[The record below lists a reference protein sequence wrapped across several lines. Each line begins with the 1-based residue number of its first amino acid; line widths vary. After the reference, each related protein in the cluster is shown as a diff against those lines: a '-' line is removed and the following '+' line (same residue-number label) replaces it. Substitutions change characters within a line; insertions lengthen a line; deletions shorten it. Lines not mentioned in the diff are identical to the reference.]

1 MTSGNNRGRLRHIA
15 MIPGLVLGLVSI
27 GAPWLVVEIPTGA
40 SANAGWSQVA
50 PASFSLG
57 LAAVAAWGATLLT
70 GTAATRVLAVSQAV
84 LAGGSLFALSQAL
97 TDTATV
103 VRGLAAEA
111 SGVIGAISA
120 ADTVSQWS
128 PGWIAVT
135 VAAIAEIA
143 ISGIL
148 GAAFPGRSRRT
159 QRYERT
165 KTSTDSDP
173 WQALSD
179 GEDPTSR

>member
-1 MTSGNNRGRLRHIA
+1 MSRGINRGRLRHISI
-15 MIPGLVLGLVSI
+15 IPGLVLGLISI

-40 SANAGWSQVA
+40 SATAGWSQVA
-50 PASFSLG
+50 PASFSLS

-70 GTAATRVLAVSQAV
+70 GPTATRALAAGQAL

-120 ADTVSQWS
+120 ADTLSQWS

-135 VAAIAEIA
+135 VTAIAAIA
-143 ISGIL
+143 ISGML
-148 GAAFPGRSRRT
+148 GAAFPGEPRRA
-159 QRYERT
+159 QRYERAE
-165 KTSTDSDP
+165 TSTDSDP

>member
-1 MTSGNNRGRLRHIA
+1 MSRGNNRGRMRHIT

-57 LAAVAAWGATLLT
+57 LAAVAAWGASLLT
-70 GTAATRVLAVSQAV
+70 GRAATRLLAISQAV
-84 LAGGSLFALSQAL
+84 LAGGSLFALSRAL

-135 VAAIAEIA
+135 VAAIAAIA

-148 GAAFPGRSRRT
+148 GAASPGHSRRT
-159 QRYERT
+159 QRYERAEN
-165 KTSTDSDP
+165 SADSDP

-179 GEDPTSR
+179 GDDPTSR